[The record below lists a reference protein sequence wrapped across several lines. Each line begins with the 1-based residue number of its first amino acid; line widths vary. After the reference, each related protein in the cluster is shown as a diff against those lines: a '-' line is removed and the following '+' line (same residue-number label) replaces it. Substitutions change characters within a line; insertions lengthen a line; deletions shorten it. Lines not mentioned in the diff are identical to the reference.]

1 MLIRGLLSLLL
12 CTGIATLANA
22 QEPSASAISDSNN
35 PLSDLIGVDFNN
47 YFVPSLYGL
56 EASANV
62 MNIQGVFVPIQ
73 RHFFLDHIVRAT
85 MPVVTTP
92 VSDAEYASG
101 FGDFNVFDA
110 FKLSKPEAKTE
121 FGAGP
126 LLVIPTA
133 SDDALGAGKWQ
144 LGVAG
149 VIVRLMEGGSVAGA
163 LITWQTDIAGDADR
177 EGTNLLT
184 FQPNLELVMGRTGF
198 YFLLIAD
205 LDVRRRERQ
214 LSHSVQ
220 RWIRQ
225 AVDRRPCDRQRV
237 RGNAVLHLSP
247 RRAPASAPDLRGN
260 GAAVE
265 AGAKASFE
273 LPHAA
278 HARNNADKNAITPI
292 ADTSAA
298 TTPAAV
304 ACAVPGTSCRCL
316 RLR

>member
-35 PLSDLIGVDFNN
+35 PLSDLIGIDFNN

-73 RHFFLDHIVRAT
+73 RHFFLDHIIRAT

-101 FGDFNVFDA
+101 FGDFNIFDA
-110 FKLSKPEAKTE
+110 FKFSKPEAKTE
-121 FGAGP
+121 FGVGP

-144 LGVAG
+144 LGAAV
-149 VIVRLMEGGSVAGA
+149 VVVRLMEGGSVAGA
-163 LITWQTDIAGDADR
+163 LLTWQTDIAGDADR

-184 FQPNLELVMGRTGF
+184 FQPNLALAIGRSGF
-198 YFLLIAD
+198 YFSSSPIWTFDLENDNYLIPFSVGFGKVLTAGHAIVNVSAESQFSIYHRGEPQPS
-205 LDVRRRERQ
+205 LQIYAAMQLQWKREGKP
-214 LSHSVQ
+214 
-220 RWIRQ
+220 
-225 AVDRRPCDRQRV
+225 RPSSR
-237 RGNAVLHLSP
+237 
-247 RRAPASAPDLRGN
+247 
-260 GAAVE
+260 
-265 AGAKASFE
+265 
-273 LPHAA
+273 
-278 HARNNADKNAITPI
+278 TPL
-292 ADTSAA
+292 T
-298 TTPAAV
+298 
-304 ACAVPGTSCRCL
+304 PGTTRTRTQSRP
-316 RLR
+316 

>member
-12 CTGIATLANA
+12 CTGIATFANA
-22 QEPSASAISDSNN
+22 QEPSAGAISDSNN

-144 LGVAG
+144 LGVAA

-184 FQPNLELVMGRTGF
+184 FQPNLALVMGRTGF
-198 YFLLIAD
+198 YFSSSPIWTFDFENDNYLIPFSVGFGKVLTAGHAIVNVSAETQFSIYHQGEPQPA
-205 LDVRRRERQ
+205 LQIFGAMALQWKRE
-214 LSHSVQ
+214 
-220 RWIRQ
+220 
-225 AVDRRPCDRQRV
+225 PK
-237 RGNAVLHLSP
+237 P
-247 RRAPASAPDLRGN
+247 RSSYG
-260 GAAVE
+260 
-265 AGAKASFE
+265 
-273 LPHAA
+273 
-278 HARNNADKNAITPI
+278 TPFM
-292 ADTSAA
+292 
-298 TTPAAV
+298 
-304 ACAVPGTSCRCL
+304 PGTTRTRTQSCP
-316 RLR
+316 